1 MGGQFQKQISKSK
14 QIQDQAYSYGVMGN
28 IFSAL
33 EWYAKRSSNK
43 NQLKIHFEHYNNFN
57 CGKMKSL
64 EDLRNQI
71 IVQLEIFK
79 VSYKLYVIEHGAYE
93 FPPSLSKEQIIKY
106 IKQWEEYIPEKDIPL
121 YETAINIITDKKVD
135 SFVSELKGDGKYIN
149 PKTALDMTKVV
160 GHSQQMGAKVLRE
173 YEKNGDYKVDM
184 EIDKEEVG
192 EKNLQKVGKD
202 RQKRLKMETDLKNII
217 EETVRLIEKRMVRE
231 YEKNGD
237 YKVDMEIDKEE
248 VGEKNLQKVG
258 IDRQE
263 RLKMETD
270 LKNKIEE
277 IVQLIEKRMGEK
289 GIRVE
294 KCYMTNKPNCI
305 VHMNKND
312 KRTSHKIGHSIEEF
326 QKMLNQYEK
335 IGVYYYNDNKTDLDK
350 LCAHCEKLSSQCAG
364 KKLTI
369 LVYLIDSFVKLLQ
382 STKEDNQQ

>member
-1 MGGQFQKQISKSK
+1 MGVSKSK

-43 NQLKIHFEHYNNFN
+43 NQLKIHFDHYNNFN

-79 VSYKLYVIEHGAYE
+79 VSYKLYVKEYGAYE
-93 FPPSLSKEQIIKY
+93 FPPSLSKEQIIQY

-121 YETAINIITDKKVD
+121 YETAINIIEDRKVD

-192 EKNLQKVGKD
+192 EKNLQKVGID
-202 RQKRLKMETDLKNII
+202 RQKRLKMETDLKNK
-217 EETVRLIEKRMVRE
+217 T
-231 YEKNGD
+231 
-237 YKVDMEIDKEE
+237 
-248 VGEKNLQKVG
+248 
-258 IDRQE
+258 
-263 RLKMETD
+263 
-270 LKNKIEE
+270 EE
-277 IVQLIEKRMGEK
+277 IVRLIEKRMGEK
-289 GIRVE
+289 RIKVE

-305 VHMNKND
+305 AHINQND
-312 KRTSHKIGHSIEEF
+312 KRTSHKIGRSNEELK
-326 QKMLNQYEK
+326 KMLHEYEK

-350 LCAHCEKLSSQCAG
+350 LCAHCEELSSQRAEKP
-364 KKLTI
+364 KKLKV
-369 LVYLIDSFVKLLQ
+369 LGDLIDSFVKLLQ

>member
-1 MGGQFQKQISKSK
+1 MEWQSQKQISKSK

-43 NQLKIHFEHYNNFN
+43 NQLKIHFDHYNNFN

-79 VSYKLYVIEHGAYE
+79 VSYKLYVKEYGAYE
-93 FPPSLSKEQIIKY
+93 FPSSLSKEQIIQY
-106 IKQWEEYIPEKDIPL
+106 IKKWEEYIPKKDIPL
-121 YETAINIITDKKVD
+121 YETAINIIEDRKVD

-192 EKNLQKVGKD
+192 E
-202 RQKRLKMETDLKNII
+202 E
-217 EETVRLIEKRMVRE
+217 
-231 YEKNGD
+231 
-237 YKVDMEIDKEE
+237 
-248 VGEKNLQKVG
+248 NLQKVG

-263 RLKMETD
+263 RLKMKTD
-270 LKNKIEE
+270 LNNKSED
-277 IVQLIEKRMGEK
+277 IVRLIEKSMGEE
-289 GIRVE
+289 GIKVE
-294 KCYMTNKPNCI
+294 KCYMTNQPNCI
-305 VHMNKND
+305 NNKEDNS
-312 KRTSHKIGHSIEEF
+312 TLQKIGSSIEEF
-326 QKMLNQYEK
+326 KKMLHEYEK

-350 LCAHCEKLSSQCAG
+350 LCAHCEELSSQRAEKP
-364 KKLTI
+364 KKLKV
-369 LVYLIDSFVKLLQ
+369 LGDLIDSFVKLLQ

>member
-1 MGGQFQKQISKSK
+1 MEWQSQKQISKSK

-43 NQLKIHFEHYNNFN
+43 NQLKIHFDHYNNFN

-93 FPPSLSKEQIIKY
+93 FPSSLSKEQIIKY
-106 IKQWEEYIPEKDIPL
+106 IKEWEECIPKKDIPL
-121 YETAINIITDKKVD
+121 YETAINIIEDRKVD

-192 EKNLQKVGKD
+192 EKNLQKVGID
-202 RQKRLKMETDLKNII
+202 RQKRLQMETDLKNII
-217 EETVRLIEKRMVRE
+217 EEIVR
-231 YEKNGD
+231 
-237 YKVDMEIDKEE
+237 
-248 VGEKNLQKVG
+248 
-258 IDRQE
+258 
-263 RLKMETD
+263 
-270 LKNKIEE
+270 
-277 IVQLIEKRMGEK
+277 LIEKRMGEK
-289 GIRVE
+289 GIKVE
-294 KCYMTNKPNCI
+294 KCYMTNKSNNK
-305 VHMNKND
+305 VHINKKD
-312 KRTSHKIGHSIEEF
+312 KRILDKIAQFIEKF
-326 QKMLNQYEK
+326 KKMLHEYEK

-350 LCAHCEKLSSQCAG
+350 LITHCEELSSKCAEKE
-364 KKLTI
+364 KKTKI
-369 LVYLIDSFVKLLQ
+369 LVYHIDSFVKLLQ

>member
-1 MGGQFQKQISKSK
+1 MAISKSK

-43 NQLKIHFEHYNNFN
+43 NQLKIHFDHYNNFN

-79 VSYKLYVIEHGAYE
+79 VSYKLYVKEHGAYE

-192 EKNLQKVGKD
+192 EKNLQKVGID
-202 RQKRLKMETDLKNII
+202 RQKRL
-217 EETVRLIEKRMVRE
+217 
-231 YEKNGD
+231 
-237 YKVDMEIDKEE
+237 
-248 VGEKNLQKVG
+248 Q
-258 IDRQE
+258 
-263 RLKMETD
+263 METD

-277 IVQLIEKRMGEK
+277 TVQLIEKRMGEK
-289 GIRVE
+289 GIKVE
-294 KCYMTNKPNCI
+294 ECYMTNKPNYI
-305 VHMNKND
+305 SHMNKKD
-312 KRTSHKIGHSIEEF
+312 KRILHKIGPSIEEF
-326 QKMLNQYEK
+326 KKMLHEYEK

-350 LCAHCEKLSSQCAG
+350 LYAHCEELSSQCAEKKSKKSKRS
-364 KKLTI
+364 KKLKV
-369 LVYLIDSFVKLLQ
+369 LVDLIDSFVKLLQ

>member
-1 MGGQFQKQISKSK
+1 MDWQFQKQISKSK
-14 QIQDQAYSYGVMGN
+14 QIQDQAYLYGVMGN

-43 NQLKIHFEHYNNFN
+43 NQLKIHFDHYNNFN

-79 VSYKLYVIEHGAYE
+79 VSYKLYVKEHGAYE
-93 FPPSLSKEQIIKY
+93 FPSSLSKEQIIKY
-106 IKQWEEYIPEKDIPL
+106 IEEWEEYIPKKDIPL
-121 YETAINIITDKKVD
+121 YETAINIITDRKVD
-135 SFVSELKGDGKYIN
+135 SFVSELKGDGKYI
-149 PKTALDMTKVV
+149 
-160 GHSQQMGAKVLRE
+160 VL
-173 YEKNGDYKVDM
+173 
-184 EIDKEEVG
+184 
-192 EKNLQKVGKD
+192 
-202 RQKRLKMETDLKNII
+202 
-217 EETVRLIEKRMVRE
+217 RE

-258 IDRQE
+258 IDRQK

-277 IVQLIEKRMGEK
+277 IVRLIEKSMGEE
-289 GIRVE
+289 GIKVE
-294 KCYMTNKPNCI
+294 KCYMTNKPNYI
-305 VHMNKND
+305 VHINQND
-312 KRTSHKIGHSIEEF
+312 KRILHKIARSIEEF
-326 QKMLNQYEK
+326 KKMLHEYEK

-350 LCAHCEKLSSQCAG
+350 LCAHCEELSSQCAE

-369 LVYLIDSFVKLLQ
+369 LVYHIDSFAELLQ

>member
-1 MGGQFQKQISKSK
+1 MEWQSQKQISKSK

-43 NQLKIHFEHYNNFN
+43 NQLKIHFEHYDNFN

-79 VSYKLYVIEHGAYE
+79 VSYKLYVKEHGAYE
-93 FPPSLSKEQIIKY
+93 FPSSLSKEQIIQY
-106 IKQWEEYIPEKDIPL
+106 IKQWEEYIPENDISL
-121 YETAINIITDKKVD
+121 YETAINIIEDRKVD

-192 EKNLQKVGKD
+192 EKNLQKVGID
-202 RQKRLKMETDLKNII
+202 RQKRLKMETDLKNKS
-217 EETVRLIEKRMVRE
+217 EETVQLMEKS
-231 YEKNGD
+231 
-237 YKVDMEIDKEE
+237 
-248 VGEKNLQKVG
+248 
-258 IDRQE
+258 
-263 RLKMETD
+263 
-270 LKNKIEE
+270 
-277 IVQLIEKRMGEK
+277 MGEE
-289 GIRVE
+289 GIKVE
-294 KCYMTNKPNCI
+294 KCYMTNKPNPI
-305 VHMNKND
+305 VHINEKD
-312 KRTSHKIGHSIEEF
+312 KRTLHKIGHSIEEL
-326 QKMLNQYEK
+326 QKKLHEYEK

-350 LCAHCEKLSSQCAG
+350 LCAHCEELSSQCAEKSLKKP
-364 KKLTI
+364 KKLKV
-369 LVYLIDSFVKLLQ
+369 LVDYIDSFAELLQ

>member
-1 MGGQFQKQISKSK
+1 MAISKSK

-43 NQLKIHFEHYNNFN
+43 NQLKIHFDHYNNFN

-79 VSYKLYVIEHGAYE
+79 VSYKLYVKEHGAYE
-93 FPPSLSKEQIIKY
+93 FPSSLSKEQIIKY

-192 EKNLQKVGKD
+192 EKNLQKVG
-202 RQKRLKMETDLKNII
+202 
-217 EETVRLIEKRMVRE
+217 
-231 YEKNGD
+231 
-237 YKVDMEIDKEE
+237 
-248 VGEKNLQKVG
+248 

-305 VHMNKND
+305 VHMNKKD

-326 QKMLNQYEK
+326 KKMLHE
-335 IGVYYYNDNKTDLDK
+335 
-350 LCAHCEKLSSQCAG
+350 
-364 KKLTI
+364 
-369 LVYLIDSFVKLLQ
+369 
-382 STKEDNQQ
+382 

>member
-1 MGGQFQKQISKSK
+1 MGGEFQKQISKSK

-43 NQLKIHFEHYNNFN
+43 NQLKIHFDHYNNFN

-106 IKQWEEYIPEKDIPL
+106 IKQWEEYIPKKDIPL
-121 YETAINIITDKKVD
+121 YETAINIIEDRKVD

-160 GHSQQMGAKVLRE
+160 GHSQQMGVKVL
-173 YEKNGDYKVDM
+173 
-184 EIDKEEVG
+184 
-192 EKNLQKVGKD
+192 
-202 RQKRLKMETDLKNII
+202 
-217 EETVRLIEKRMVRE
+217 RE

-258 IDRQE
+258 IDRQK

-270 LKNKIEE
+270 LKNKYEE
-277 IVQLIEKRMGEK
+277 IVRLIEKSMGEE
-289 GIRVE
+289 GIKVE
-294 KCYMTNKPNCI
+294 KCYMTNKPNYI
-305 VHMNKND
+305 VHINQND
-312 KRTSHKIGHSIEEF
+312 KRILHKIARFIIEL
-326 QKMLNQYEK
+326 QKMLHEYEK

-350 LCAHCEKLSSQCAG
+350 LIAHCEELSSKCAEKNLKKP
-364 KKLTI
+364 KKLKI
-369 LVYLIDSFVKLLQ
+369 LVDLIDSFAKLLQ